1 MSLQSCPLG
10 FGVGLLL
17 FDFLC
22 FFTEGQNLSVWGG
35 LFCSAREKENLTLN
49 IKSNASFYPDPTPS
63 TG

>member
-35 LFCSAREKENLTLN
+35 PFLLCQGKGKLDFEHKVKCFLLS
-49 IKSNASFYPDPTPS
+49 
-63 TG
+63 